1 MVLQCRQDKHMYI
14 DFDHCSNIFLDID
27 NLFLSN
33 SRVHKLDQ
41 MCLAGNKMAQQFQQ
55 DIHMCIDFDHRLY
68 IFSGLGSLFS
78 NNNHSHN
85 LDQKCLADNSMVQQ
99 YQQDI
104 ALLNYFFNLIKF
116 FRMIKEY

>member
-1 MVLQCRQDKHMYI
+1 LCSADNSMARLFQQGIYKYI
-14 DFDHCSNIFLDID
+14 DFDRCSSKYVEMYMLW
-27 NLFLSN
+27 
-33 SRVHKLDQ
+33 
-41 MCLAGNKMAQQFQQ
+41 
-55 DIHMCIDFDHRLY
+55 
-68 IFSGLGSLFS
+68 S

-104 ALLNYFFNLIKF
+104 ALLKF